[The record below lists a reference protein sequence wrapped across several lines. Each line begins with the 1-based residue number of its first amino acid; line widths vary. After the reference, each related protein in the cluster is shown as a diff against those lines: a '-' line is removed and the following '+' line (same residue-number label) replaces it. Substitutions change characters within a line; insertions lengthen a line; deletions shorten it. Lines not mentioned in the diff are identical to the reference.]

1 MYRFLSGQIYVLT
14 AICTMVAH
22 SIVFTIR
29 NTLLLLSLVAH
40 LYRWNA
46 YFYYYI
52 TELFF
57 SFQDYLETRKTIKT
71 FKTFISRHKTD
82 QDF

>member
-1 MYRFLSGQIYVLT
+1 
-14 AICTMVAH
+14 MVAH

-29 NTLLLLSLVAH
+29 NIL
-40 LYRWNA
+40 
-46 YFYYYI
+46 FYYYTI
-52 TELFF
+52 ELFF
-57 SFQDYLETRKTIKT
+57 SFQDYLETGKTIKT